1 MGLAGGFDCLE
12 LELGRGL
19 ARRDALAMLFGVT
32 SKGDHLPIPGGIQVP
47 VFSFTPT
54 SPPAVRASPLRGC
67 GLIPPACARGS
78 APFVS
83 IHTLLELGAQYTF
96 IHNFTGKH
104 VENLKNALT
113 CHLGQQASKQASLL
127 RPTLGRWINW
137 CYVLVFFF

>member
-67 GLIPPACARGS
+67 GLIPPACARSS

-83 IHTLLELGAQYTF
+83 IHTLLELGAQYT
-96 IHNFTGKH
+96 IETPQP
-104 VENLKNALT
+104 LKYPR
-113 CHLGQQASKQASLL
+113 HPK
-127 RPTLGRWINW
+127 TLMCSFGLKVW
-137 CYVLVFFF
+137 L